1 MMEAAQ
7 TPDTAA
13 GANMRRRLTVV
24 LAADVV
30 GYSRLVA
37 DDDEDTLQRFGQA
50 AAIFADLVT
59 KHHGR
64 VFSTAGDAILAEFL
78 SAVDATR
85 CAIEFQEINNA
96 EQSSLPP
103 PRQLRF
109 RMGIA
114 MGDVVVT
121 AQGNPLGDPV
131 NIAARLESIAAPGG
145 ICISEDVRSHVLNK
159 LRLAAVDLGE
169 QKLRNIPRPIRVF
182 KLVPAGR
189 ADSSAVSGRRFTVTV
204 PRVWLICALV
214 AVIAGVLILL
224 SSPRW
229 LASPQR
235 FTAQGVSKAAN
246 TARPFDAR
254 VVPLVIDRVRAS
266 LADFE
271 QQPDF
276 KAIAI
281 SHSGWGVAS
290 GAADAASAER
300 EAIDRCKKRDPKGD
314 CKIYAVGNMVVAPP
328 LPLPSAADLHAEPLE
343 MPLSAAE
350 VADIRGMPS
359 AAGLEAFLKQRDHKA
374 LAISENGFSS
384 IANRADRTEAVRLAV
399 ERCSDFARVAC
410 LLISVDG
417 FVTVRIPHA
426 RRAVRPYVLAG
437 DNDMSDA
444 DRQAVGQIYAG
455 RDWRALVRGGTG
467 HWYAVSAR
475 ESESAA
481 VEDAMGACR
490 AAERDCTLRALGN
503 FRVEEPR

>member
-7 TPDTAA
+7 SPDTAA

-85 CAIEFQEINNA
+85 CAIEFQGINNA
-96 EQSSLPP
+96 EQSSLPA

-114 MGDVVVT
+114 MGDVVIT

-145 ICISEDVRSHVLNK
+145 ICISEDVRSHVLDK
-159 LRLAAVDLGE
+159 LRLAAIDLGE
-169 QKLRNIPRPIRVF
+169 QKLRNIPRPIRAF
-182 KLVPAGR
+182 KLMPPGEGGAP
-189 ADSSAVSGRRFTVTV
+189 SGRNRFPWLAWPAPRMLVMSGLAMAATVTGV
-204 PRVWLICALV
+204 V
-214 AVIAGVLILL
+214 ATRPYWPMRA
-224 SSPRW
+224 
-229 LASPQR
+229 
-235 FTAQGVSKAAN
+235 FTAQS
-246 TARPFDAR
+246 TAQPFDAT
-254 VVPLVIDRVRAS
+254 VVPLVTDRVRAG
-266 LADFE
+266 LADFA

-290 GAADAASAER
+290 GAADVMSAER
-300 EAIDRCKKRDPKGD
+300 EAVERCKKRDPKGD

-350 VADIRGMPS
+350 VGDIRGMPS

-384 IANRADRTEAVRLAV
+384 ITNRADRAEAVRLAV

-417 FVTVRIPHA
+417 FVTVRIPHV

-437 DNDMSDA
+437 ENDMSNA

-481 VEDAMGACR
+481 VEDAVGACR

>member
-13 GANMRRRLTVV
+13 SANMRRRLTVV

-96 EQSSLPP
+96 EQSSLPA

-182 KLVPAGR
+182 KLMPPGEGGAP
-189 ADSSAVSGRRFTVTV
+189 SGRNRFPWLAWPA
-204 PRVWLICALV
+204 PRMWVMSGLALAAIV
-214 AVIAGVLILL
+214 AGVVATR
-224 SSPRW
+224 PYWPMR
-229 LASPQR
+229 A
-235 FTAQGVSKAAN
+235 FTAQS
-246 TARPFDAR
+246 TAQAFDAT
-254 VVPLVIDRVRAS
+254 VVPLVTDRVRAG
-266 LADFE
+266 LADFA

-290 GAADAASAER
+290 GAADVMSAER
-300 EAIDRCKKRDPKGD
+300 EAVERCKKRDQRGD
-314 CKIYAVGNMVVAPP
+314 CRIYAVGAKVVWPP

-343 MPLSAAE
+343 MALSAAE

-359 AAGLEAFLKQRDHKA
+359 AAGLEAFLRQRDHKA

-384 IANRADRTEAVRLAV
+384 ITNRADRAEAVRLAV

-437 DNDMSDA
+437 ENDMSDA

-467 HWYAVSAR
+467 HWYAVGAR

-481 VEDAMGACR
+481 VEDAVGACR